1 MYVTLTPPETS
12 IPPRRRLLEHE
23 QPADTSLPTCSPR
36 LTPTPVPAA
45 PGSGGRDPPAPRPLR
60 TCPGPAHLPRQPPP
74 RCKATAGDTRNF
86 LPFLKAP
93 RNPGRPRSAPAEC
106 PVQGSRARR
115 APHLRCAP
123 LIPGRSRQT
132 QPCAPPPRSPHAPKH
147 HSLLRFNSAE
157 THGKVL
163 PVTQPINRK

>member
-93 RNPGRPRSAPAEC
+93 RNPGRPRSAPRSARC
-106 PVQGSRARR
+106 RGAVPAGLRICGAPLSSRAAHAKHSPARPLR
-115 APHLRCAP
+115 AAPMPPSTIPSCALTP
-123 LIPGRSRQT
+123 LKHMVKCSRSLSR
-132 QPCAPPPRSPHAPKH
+132 
-147 HSLLRFNSAE
+147 
-157 THGKVL
+157 
-163 PVTQPINRK
+163 